1 MGVVNISVK
10 PEMKAQSKC
19 ALTNQQ
25 VCVVLN
31 MKLRALEIK
40 TPAVFLAVAAAK
52 CFGSGCGFRG
62 PSCFAVSGICL
73 YDTVVSC
80 SDLRQGV

>member
-25 VCVVLN
+25 VCVLN

-52 CFGSGCGFRG
+52 MFWMGLWFPWPIMLCCQWYLS
-62 PSCFAVSGICL
+62 V
-73 YDTVVSC
+73 
-80 SDLRQGV
+80 